1 MSNVHPLPERN
12 REAGPANGAP
22 PASPAYAE
30 FGVTTNFSFLRAA
43 SHPEELVER
52 AKELGLAAIGI
63 ADRNSVAGVVRAHVM
78 AKEKGLRLAVGARLV
93 FADGTPDILAYPSD
107 RAAWGR
113 LTQLLSQ
120 GKRKAEKGD
129 CILQLA
135 DLIARIEGLNLIVMP
150 PVRID
155 ERKLSSLLSRLKQHA
170 SKRSLWLAASFVYRG
185 DDQRRMTKLARIAAG
200 HLIPLIA
207 TNDVLYHHPWRRML
221 QDIVTCIREHVTIDQ
236 AGRRLTLNA
245 ERYLKAPQEMAR
257 LFTDYPDAIT
267 QTKRLLE
274 RCHFSLDEMQHD
286 YPYETRGEYETP
298 QARLIALTEAGV
310 KRRFASG
317 IRPEIR
323 EILDRELKVIG
334 ELGYAPFF
342 LTVHDIIQFARTR
355 PQPILCQGRGSA
367 ANSMICY
374 CLGITE
380 VSPDV
385 VNPLF
390 ERFISKDRGE
400 PPDIDVDFE
409 HERREEVIQHIYETY
424 GRDHAGMTAT
434 VISYRGRSAVRE
446 VGKAFGLSEDTVSA
460 LASTLWGWSME
471 GVSAKEARRAG
482 LDPSD
487 PRLRM
492 TLALTQE
499 LQGFPRHLSQH
510 VGGFVITRTRLDK
523 VVPIENAAMEDR
535 TVIEWDKDDLEALG
549 LLKVDILG
557 LGMLS
562 CLRRS
567 FDLLRN
573 HYGRERDLSIQ
584 EEDEATYRMI
594 RRADTIGVFQIESR
608 AQMSM
613 LPRLKPKKFYDLV
626 IEVAI
631 VRPGPIQG
639 KMVHPYL
646 QRRENPHLVTYPSPA
661 PPWPADELKRVL
673 HRTLGVPLFQEQ
685 AMRIAIDAA
694 GFAPSEADKLRRA
707 MATFKRVGTI
717 HTFQKKMIDGMTAKG
732 YARDFAERCFEQIK
746 GFGEYGFPESHAA
759 SFANLVYASCWLKCH
774 YPDVF
779 AAALLNSQ
787 PMGFYAPAQIVRDAQ
802 EHGVDVRDV
811 DINAS
816 HWDCTLEALDLSAH
830 SCESGN
836 ESLALGPRLRGDER
850 GGNREDKRIEAAN
863 ASTSPLPPQ
872 AQRSG
877 GEGSGVGGVSD
888 QALKDAPHPDANCVR
903 ADPPHHSLRSWG
915 EGKEVQHSQH
925 VFPPSQRVL
934 PPLKGEGRPAQQAG
948 VGSSEKKLFETDDIS
963 PPPDLL
969 RKSTF
974 PFQGEVKKS
983 KFQGEVKKEKRGE
996 GEETPHLRHISIHPR
1011 HASMAGDIWT
1021 THALR
1026 LGFRQIS
1033 GLSEEHGRIIEE
1045 KRGAGYDSIRDLW
1058 LRTGLRPSVLETL
1071 ANADAFRSL
1080 GLDRR
1085 DALWAIRALQR
1096 SGDKDDLPLFAR
1108 VAMPEM
1114 EPDVALP
1121 PMLPGEQVVE
1131 DYRHLKL
1138 SLRAHPVSFLR
1149 ADLDAR
1155 NILRN
1160 EALTRTSSGRRV
1172 TITGIVLIRQRPG
1185 TANGVI
1191 FMTLEDE
1198 TGIANT
1204 IVWPKV
1210 FETFRPV
1217 VLGAR
1222 LVSVTGKLQNEKGVI
1237 HVVADHI
1244 EDLTPLLRRLS
1255 EHGADI
1261 ESLARCDEVKRPDP
1275 GTRSAKNQAKGA
1287 HPRRGDALVRL
1298 LREQPD
1304 LADELIATHR
1314 VMPKGRNFH

>member
-1 MSNVHPLPERN
+1 MSNVHVFPEQSQKGR
-12 REAGPANGAP
+12 ASSAP
-22 PASPAYAE
+22 PPSFAE
-30 FGVTTNFSFLRAA
+30 FGIATNFSVLRAA
-43 SHPEELVER
+43 SHPEELVEQ
-52 AKELGLAAIGI
+52 AKELGLAGIGI

-78 AKEKGLRLAVGARLV
+78 AKEKGVRLAAGARLV

-113 LTQLLSQ
+113 LTQLLSH

-129 CILQLA
+129 CILHLQ

-150 PVRID
+150 PLRID
-155 ERKLSSLLSRLKQHA
+155 ERKLSLLFSRLKQHA
-170 SKRSLWLAASFVYRG
+170 AKQSLWLAGSILYRG
-185 DDQRRMTKLARIAAG
+185 DDQRRMAKLARIAAG
-200 HLIPLIA
+200 NGVPLIA

-221 QDIVTCIREHVTIDQ
+221 QDVITCIREHVTIDQ
-236 AGRRLTLNA
+236 AGRLLMLNA
-245 ERYLKAPQEMAR
+245 ERYLKSPQEMAR
-257 LFTDYPDAIT
+257 LFADYPDAIA
-267 QTKRLLE
+267 QTTRLFA

-298 QARLIALTEAGV
+298 QARLVALTEAGV
-310 KRRFASG
+310 KRRFPNG
-317 IRPEIR
+317 IKPEIR

-342 LTVHDIIQFARTR
+342 LTVHDIIQFARSR

-434 VISYRGRSAVRE
+434 VICYRGRSAVRE
-446 VGKAFGLSEDTVSA
+446 VGKAFGLSEDTVAA
-460 LASTLWGWSME
+460 LASTLWGWSMD
-471 GVSAKEARRAG
+471 GVSEKEARRAG
-482 LDPSD
+482 LDPAD

-492 TLALTQE
+492 VLALTQE

-523 VVPIENAAMEDR
+523 VVPIENAAMEGR

-549 LLKVDILG
+549 LLKVDVLG
-557 LGMLS
+557 LGMLT
-562 CLRRS
+562 CLRRA
-567 FDLLRN
+567 FDLLRD
-573 HYGRERDLSIQ
+573 HYGVARDLSIQ
-584 EEDEATYRMI
+584 EEDKATYRMI
-594 RRADTIGVFQIESR
+594 QRADTIGVFQIESR

-613 LPRLKPKKFYDLV
+613 LPRLKPKEFYDLV

-646 QRRENPHLVTYPSPA
+646 QRRENPALVTYPSPA
-661 PPWPADELKRVL
+661 PPWPQDELRRVL
-673 HRTLGVPLFQEQ
+673 ERTLGVPLFQEQ

-694 GFAPSEADKLRRA
+694 GFTPSEADKLRRA

-717 HTFQKKMIDGMTAKG
+717 HTFQKKMIEGMAAKG

-759 SFANLVYASCWLKCH
+759 SFANLVYASSWLKCH

-779 AAALLNSQ
+779 ATALLNSQ
-787 PMGFYAPAQIVRDAQ
+787 PMGFYAPAQIVRDVQ
-802 EHGVDVRDV
+802 EHGVAVRDV

-816 HWDCTLEALDLSAH
+816 DWDCTLEPL
-830 SCESGN
+830 E
-836 ESLALGPRLRGDER
+836 PP
-850 GGNREDKRIEAAN
+850 
-863 ASTSPLPPQ
+863 PLPPQ

-877 GEGSGVGGVSD
+877 GEGEQQHACRGSE
-888 QALKDAPHPDANCVR
+888 HTRR
-903 ADPPHHSLRSWG
+903 AQIKSL
-915 EGKEVQHSQH
+915 
-925 VFPPSQRVL
+925 
-934 PPLKGEGRPAQQAG
+934 
-948 VGSSEKKLFETDDIS
+948 
-963 PPPDLL
+963 
-969 RKSTF
+969 
-974 PFQGEVKKS
+974 
-983 KFQGEVKKEKRGE
+983 
-996 GEETPHLRHISIHPR
+996 HPR
-1011 HASMAGDIWT
+1011 HASMANDIRT

-1058 LRTGLRPSVLETL
+1058 LRTGLHPAALEKL

-1080 GLDRR
+1080 GLSRR

-1108 VAMPEM
+1108 VRMPEM

-1121 PMLPGEQVVE
+1121 PMLPGEEVVE

-1138 SLRAHPVSFLR
+1138 SLRKHPVSFLR
-1149 ADLDAR
+1149 RDLDAR
-1155 NILRN
+1155 GILPN
-1160 EALTRTSSGRRV
+1160 DALTRTPSGRNV
-1172 TITGIVLIRQRPG
+1172 TIAGVVLIRQRPG
-1185 TANGVI
+1185 TAKGVI

-1204 IVWPKV
+1204 IVWPKT

-1222 LVSVTGKLQNEKGVI
+1222 LVSVTGTLQNEKGVI
-1237 HVVADHI
+1237 HVVAERID
-1244 EDLTPLLRRLS
+1244 DLTALLRRLS

-1275 GTRSAKNQAKGA
+1275 GTRSAKQQARAQLKGA

-1304 LADELIATHR
+1304 LAEELLATHE

>member
-1 MSNVHPLPERN
+1 VSQIMSNIHSLPERI
-12 REAGPANGAP
+12 RDDGKANASSAP
-22 PASPAYAE
+22 PAFAE

-78 AKEKGLRLAVGARLV
+78 AKEHKLRLAVGARLV
-93 FADGTPDILAYPSD
+93 FVDGTPDILAYPSN

-113 LTQLLSQ
+113 LTQLLSH

-129 CILQLA
+129 CILNLA
-135 DLIARIEGLNLIVMP
+135 DLIERIDGLNLIVMP
-150 PVRID
+150 PVRIE
-155 ERKLSSLLSRLKQHA
+155 ERRLSPLLSRLKQHA
-170 SKRSLWLAASFVYRG
+170 GKRSLWLAGSFLYRG
-185 DDQRRMTKLARIAAG
+185 DDQRRMAKLARIAAG
-200 HLIPLIA
+200 NLVPVIA
-207 TNDVLYHHPWRRML
+207 TNDVLYHDAWRRML

-236 AGRRLTLNA
+236 AGRLLTLNA
-245 ERYLKAPQEMAR
+245 ERHLKPPQEMAR
-257 LFTDYPDAIT
+257 LFADYPDAIAE
-267 QTKRLLE
+267 TKRLLD

-310 KRRFASG
+310 KRRFRNG
-317 IRPEIR
+317 IKPDIR
-323 EILDRELKVIG
+323 GILDHELKVIG

-342 LTVHDIIQFARTR
+342 LTVHDIVQHARGLEK
-355 PQPILCQGRGSA
+355 PILCQGRGSA

-380 VSPDV
+380 VSPDTIT
-385 VNPLF
+385 PLF
-390 ERFISKDRGE
+390 ERFISKDRHE

-409 HERREEVIQHIYETY
+409 HERREEVIQHIYRTY

-434 VISYRGRSAVRE
+434 VICYRGRSAVRE

-460 LASTLWGWSME
+460 LASTLWGWSMD
-471 GVSAKEARRAG
+471 GVSAKEARRVG

-549 LLKVDILG
+549 LLKVDVLG

-562 CLRRS
+562 CLRRA
-567 FDLLRN
+567 FDFLRD
-573 HYGRERDLSIQ
+573 HYDEARSLSMQ
-584 EEDEATYRMI
+584 DEDEATYRMI

-613 LPRLKPKKFYDLV
+613 LPRLKPKEFYDLV

-646 QRRENPHLVTYPSPA
+646 QRRENPGSVTYPSPS
-661 PPWPADELKRVL
+661 PPWPKDELRRVL
-673 HRTLGVPLFQEQ
+673 ERTLGVPLFQEQ

-694 GFAPSEADKLRRA
+694 GFEPSEADKLRRA

-717 HTFQKKMIDGMTAKG
+717 HTFQQKMIEGMTAKG
-732 YARDFAERCFEQIK
+732 YERDFAERCFEQIK

-802 EHGVDVRDV
+802 EHGVEVRDV
-811 DINAS
+811 DVNAS
-816 HWDCTLEALDLSAH
+816 DWDCTLQCLKSEAVHAD
-830 SCESGN
+830 C
-836 ESLALGPRLRGDER
+836 
-850 GGNREDKRIEAAN
+850 AA
-863 ASTSPLPPQ
+863 TPLPP
-872 AQRSG
+872 RSG
-877 GEGSGVGGVSD
+877 GEGSGMGGPLERNWGD
-888 QALKDAPHPDANCVR
+888 TPHPTPRFAR
-903 ADPPHHSLRSWG
+903 SHPPHHSLRSWG
-915 EGKEVQHSQH
+915 EGKEKLHS
-925 VFPPSQRVL
+925 
-934 PPLKGEGRPAQQAG
+934 
-948 VGSSEKKLFETDDIS
+948 
-963 PPPDLL
+963 
-969 RKSTF
+969 
-974 PFQGEVKKS
+974 
-983 KFQGEVKKEKRGE
+983 
-996 GEETPHLRHISIHPR
+996 RHIPNLHPR
-1011 HASMAGDIWT
+1011 HASMQDDIRS
-1021 THALR
+1021 THAIR
-1026 LGFRQIS
+1026 LGLRQVS
-1033 GLSEEHGRIIEE
+1033 GLSEDDGRIIEQR
-1045 KRGAGYDSIRDLW
+1045 RGAGYDSIRDLW
-1058 LRTGLRPSVLETL
+1058 LRTSLRPFVLEKL

-1080 GLDRR
+1080 GLARR

-1114 EPDVALP
+1114 EPDVTLP

-1149 ADLDAR
+1149 ADLDSR
-1155 NILRN
+1155 GILRN
-1160 EALTRTSSGRRV
+1160 AALTDTPSGRRV
-1172 TITGIVLIRQRPG
+1172 TVAGIVLIRQRPG
-1185 TANGVI
+1185 TAKGVI
-1191 FMTLEDE
+1191 FMTVEDE

-1222 LVSVTGKLQNEKGVI
+1222 LVSVTGRLQNEKGVI
-1237 HVVADHI
+1237 HVVAEQID
-1244 EDLTPLLRRLS
+1244 DLTPLLRRLS
-1255 EHGADI
+1255 EHGASI
-1261 ESLARCDEVKRPDP
+1261 ESLARCDEVSRPEP
-1275 GTRSAKNQAKGA
+1275 GNRSAKNLSKNLAKGA

-1298 LREQPD
+1298 LREQPE
-1304 LADELIATHR
+1304 LAEDLIATHK

>member
-1 MSNVHPLPERN
+1 MSNIHPLPARERDDG
-12 REAGPANGAP
+12 REAHP
-22 PASPAYAE
+22 PAPPAYAE
-30 FGVTTNFSFLRAA
+30 FGVTSNFSFLRAA
-43 SHPEELVER
+43 SHPEELVEQ
-52 AKELGLAAIGI
+52 AKALGLAAIGI

-78 AKEKGLRLAVGARLV
+78 AKERNMRLVVGARLV

-113 LTQLLSQ
+113 LTQLLSC
-120 GKRKAEKGD
+120 GKRRAEKGD
-129 CILQLA
+129 CILHLS

-150 PVRID
+150 PARID
-155 ERKLSSLLSRLKQHA
+155 ERKLSTLITRLKQHA
-170 SKRSLWLAASFVYRG
+170 AKRSLWLAASFLYRG
-185 DDQRRMTKLARIAAG
+185 DDHRRMARLARIATG
-200 HLIPLIA
+200 NLIPLIA
-207 TNDVLYHHPWRRML
+207 TNDVLYHEPWRRML

-236 AGRRLTLNA
+236 AGRLLTLNA
-245 ERYLKAPQEMAR
+245 ERHLKAPQEMAR
-257 LFTDYPDAIT
+257 LFADYPDTIT
-267 QTKRLLE
+267 QTKRLLD

-310 KRRFASG
+310 KRRFKTG
-317 IRPEIR
+317 IKPAIR
-323 EILDRELKVIG
+323 KILDQELKVIG

-342 LTVHDIIQFARTR
+342 LTVHDIINYARSL
-355 PQPILCQGRGSA
+355 PDPILCQGRGSA

-380 VSPDV
+380 VSPDTIE
-385 VNPLF
+385 PLF
-390 ERFISKDRGE
+390 ERFISRDRGE

-409 HERREEVIQHIYETY
+409 HERREIVIQHIYEKY
-424 GRDHAGMTAT
+424 GRDHAGLAAT
-434 VISYRGRSAVRE
+434 VICYRGRSAVRE
-446 VGKAFGLSEDTVSA
+446 VGKAFGLSEDIVSA
-460 LASTLWGWSME
+460 LASTLWGWSMD
-471 GVSAKEARRAG
+471 GVSEKEARRVG

-523 VVPIENAAMEDR
+523 VVPIENATMEDR

-549 LLKVDILG
+549 LLKVDVLG

-567 FDLLRN
+567 FELLRN
-573 HYGRERDLSIQ
+573 HYGVERTLSEQ
-584 EEDEATYRMI
+584 DEDKATYRMI

-613 LPRLKPKKFYDLV
+613 LPRLKPEKFYDLV

-646 QRRENPHLVTYPSPA
+646 QRRENPKAVTYPSPS
-661 PPWPADELKRVL
+661 PPWPQDELRRVL
-673 HRTLGVPLFQEQ
+673 ERTLGVPLFQEQ

-694 GFAPSEADKLRRA
+694 GFAPAEADKLRRA

-759 SFANLVYASCWLKCH
+759 SFANLVYASSWLKCH

-802 EHGVDVRDV
+802 EHGVEVRDV
-811 DINAS
+811 DVNAS
-816 HWDCTLEALDLSAH
+816 DWDCTL
-830 SCESGN
+830 G
-836 ESLALGPRLRGDER
+836 ALGSEKQQLTLLYPPPCGEGRSTERSEGDR
-850 GGNREDKRIEAAN
+850 GGAEAIEIEATN
-863 ASTSPLPPQ
+863 PTPPASLRL
-872 AQRSG
+872 AG
-877 GEGSGVGGVSD
+877 
-888 QALKDAPHPDANCVR
+888 
-903 ADPPHHSLRSWG
+903 DPPHKG
-915 EGKEVQHSQH
+915 EGK
-925 VFPPSQRVL
+925 L
-934 PPLKGEGRPAQQAG
+934 
-948 VGSSEKKLFETDDIS
+948 
-963 PPPDLL
+963 
-969 RKSTF
+969 
-974 PFQGEVKKS
+974 
-983 KFQGEVKKEKRGE
+983 
-996 GEETPHLRHISIHPR
+996 IHPR
-1011 HASMAGDIWT
+1011 HAEMKNDIRT
-1021 THALR
+1021 THAIR

-1033 GLSEEHGRIIEE
+1033 GLSQEDANTIAER
-1045 KRGAGYDSIRDLW
+1045 RGAGYDSIRDLW
-1058 LRTGLRPSVLETL
+1058 LRTGLRPAVLEKL

-1138 SLRAHPVSFLR
+1138 SLREHPVSFLR
-1149 ADLDAR
+1149 ADLHARSILCNDA
-1155 NILRN
+1155 LS
-1160 EALTRTSSGRRV
+1160 RTSSGRRV
-1172 TITGIVLIRQRPG
+1172 TVAGIVLIRQRPG
-1185 TANGVI
+1185 TAKGVI

-1237 HVVADHI
+1237 HVVADQI
-1244 EDLTPLLRRLS
+1244 EDLTPLLSRLS
-1255 EHGADI
+1255 EHGASI

-1275 GTRSAKNQAKGA
+1275 GNRSAKNRTDHRA

-1298 LREQPD
+1298 LREQPE
-1304 LADELIATHR
+1304 LAEELIATHQ